1 MPEVNTT
8 DEYGFEVENEELL
21 DELEVIDAEVHTT
34 ENIDDIVELLDDP
47 ELRRLEES
55 GYVLEASANGAFGT
69 IPWNFYNHKSGE
81 ERGGLP
87 LLTSPLK
94 SIEDIESQMNDIKA
108 DKVIVNSLHAIQASN
123 IPNTEKQVAYL
134 RAANRYMMENLA
146 VDNDKYFT
154 AIGVDPNHPEESA
167 EEIRKYMDNDN
178 VAYIISSANTEKPM
192 GHKRH
197 KPLFEA
203 VEESGLPFVMHGM
216 SADIKGFP
224 GGGLDMDT
232 HFEHRA
238 LTQVLGHVRNATS
251 LVAQGIPEK
260 YDIDFVFI
268 EHCISWVPMLMN
280 RLDREFEIKGHE
292 AEIDR
297 KPSEYLR
304 EFYYGTQVMEKA
316 HNPDYIG
323 KMLEMMELEDQI
335 IYTSDYPH
343 PDGDHPGTIIDHE
356 GLSREQKK
364 KILQDNP
371 RRLFDL
377 D

>member
-1 MPEVNTT
+1 MADVNTT
-8 DEYGFEVENEELL
+8 DKFGFEVENKELL
-21 DELEVIDAEVHTT
+21 KEIEIIDAEVHTT
-34 ENIDDIVELLDDP
+34 ENINDLVELLDDP
-47 ELRRLEES
+47 ELRETEES
-55 GYVLEASANGAFGT
+55 GYVLEASANGALGT
-69 IPWNFYNHKSGE
+69 IPWNFYNCNSGE

-87 LLTSPLK
+87 LLTKPLK
-94 SIEDIESQMNDIKA
+94 TIEDIEEQSDDIKA
-108 DKVIVNSLHAIQASN
+108 DKIIVNSLHAIQSSN
-123 IPNTEKQVAYL
+123 IANTEKQIAYL
-134 RAANRYMMENLA
+134 KAANEYMINNLA
-146 VDNDKYFT
+146 VDNPKYNT
-154 AIGVDPNHPEESA
+154 AIGVNPNHPRESA

-192 GHKRH
+192 GNKRH
-197 KPLFEA
+197 EPLFEA
-203 VEESGLPFVMHGM
+203 IEESGLPFVMHGM

-224 GGGLDMDT
+224 GGSLDMDN

-251 LVAQGIPEK
+251 LIGQGIPDK

-280 RLDREFEIKGHE
+280 RLDREFEIKGYE

-297 KPSEYLR
+297 KPSKYLR
-304 EFYYGTQVMEKA
+304 EFYYGTQVMEKS
-316 HNPDYIG
+316 HNPEYIG

-356 GLSREQKK
+356 GLSKEQKV

-371 RRLFDL
+371 KRLFDL
-377 D
+377 